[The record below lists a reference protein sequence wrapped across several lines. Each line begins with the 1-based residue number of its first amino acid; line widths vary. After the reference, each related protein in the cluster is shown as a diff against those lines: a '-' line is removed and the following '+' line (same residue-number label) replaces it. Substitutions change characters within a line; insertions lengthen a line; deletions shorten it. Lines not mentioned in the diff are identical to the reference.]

1 MKYPI
6 VYEQSEEGFAVSV
19 PALPGCHS
27 QGLSEREATENIEDA
42 IRDYLHVFIELH
54 HGKNYLDLVRTLE
67 NIGFKIMRK
76 SKHIV
81 MSNGSHIVTIPRH
94 NPINAITMGNILRD
108 MQDWS

>member
-42 IRDYLHVFIELH
+42 IRDYLHVFIELN

-81 MSNGSHIVTIPRH
+81 MSNGMHIVTIPRH
-94 NPINAITMGNILRD
+94 NPINAITMGNIVRD
-108 MQDWS
+108 IQDWS

>member
-1 MKYPI
+1 MNYHI

-27 QGLSEREATENIEDA
+27 QGMSEHEAKENIEDA
-42 IRDYLHVFIELH
+42 IRDYLHVFMELNR
-54 HGKNYLDLVRTLE
+54 GKNYLQVVTELE
-67 NIGFKIMRK
+67 NLGFKVMRK

-81 MSNGSHIVTIPRH
+81 MSNGVHILTIPRH
-94 NPINAITMGNILRD
+94 NPINAITMGNILRN